1 MKRFVLVLFLAFAPL
16 LRADETVLSNTAETA
31 AAAAAAG
38 DLETRS
44 YRLKFKEIDRAASL
58 IKSVVSAEGSIS
70 LQPASRTIVITDRS
84 ENLRRI
90 VQMLDRFDVAPQAFT
105 LELKLATAARGGEAK
120 VPEEFKSIAS
130 KLAMLG
136 FTQLEKVGESVAT
149 GKEGDASTGAPG
161 SAYRIDFQFGSFDP
175 ASETIRVNELRVQRV
190 GKPDANGIAEVTQ
203 LFKTSLNV
211 RLNQETVL
219 GVARD
224 ASSNRTLML
233 VVTARRAKQ

>member
-31 AAAAAAG
+31 AAAAG
-38 DLETRS
+38 DLETRI